1 MEWKPE
7 CDLLLLQEIIVS
19 EPYQYKVSTRER
31 GKIWEDITE
40 RLNANEAFA
49 HRLGQKRAVR
59 DRYALLS
66 RKYKRKM
73 TEDERAS
80 GISPEMSEIDKLE
93 QIIER
98 FEESNKETGDKGE
111 QAERSKTE
119 DRKKA
124 EQMRK
129 LSMEKL
135 GETLKR
141 KGEEDV
147 GATPRERAS
156 GSETI
161 VYLREKAERDFDLGR
176 RAGNKEEGPKRDQTQ
191 QLQMFQYM
199 QQQLQQQQQMQLQH
213 QQQQLQNQLLMTLI
227 DLKNSARINIFN
239 FSNFMYC
246 KCFTSLNNA
255 F

>member
-7 CDLLLLQEIIVS
+7 CDLLLLQEITVS
-19 EPYQYKVSTRER
+19 EPHQYKVSTRER

-66 RKYKRKM
+66 RKYKKKM
-73 TEDERAS
+73 TTEERAS
-80 GISPEMSEIDKLE
+80 GISPEMSEIDKLLE

-98 FEESNKETGDKGE
+98 FEESDRESGDKGE
-111 QAERSKTE
+111 QGERSKTE

-124 EQMRK
+124 EEMRK

-141 KGEEDV
+141 KGEEDEGV
-147 GATPRERAS
+147 QNWTTRKRAS

-161 VYLREKAERDFDLGR
+161 VYLREKAARDFDLK
-176 RAGNKEEGPKRDQTQ
+176 KEEMETRKRDQAQ

-199 QQQLQQQQQMQLQH
+199 QQQLQQQQQT
-213 QQQQLQNQLLMTLI
+213 QLLMTLI
-227 DLKNSARINIFN
+227 EKLSKN
-239 FSNFMYC
+239 
-246 KCFTSLNNA
+246 
-255 F
+255 